1 MVFVLL
7 KQSFAT
13 VLACFGRFVLI
24 NLVCKNNG
32 PFLAT
37 ASAGDTNLSCSNSV
51 ILAIIQPPCQM
62 YSSPILGVTSTSS
75 VTCSINSPPVI
86 VNLGPID

>member
-24 NLVCKNNG
+24 NLVCESNG
-32 PFLAT
+32 PFF
-37 ASAGDTNLSCSNSV
+37 DTY
-51 ILAIIQPPCQM
+51 AKAKQ
-62 YSSPILGVTSTSS
+62 
-75 VTCSINSPPVI
+75 
-86 VNLGPID
+86 

>member
-32 PFLAT
+32 RFSDTLTGIDSSENQERTYTTKHGTVAT
-37 ASAGDTNLSCSNSV
+37 MKTGNIGIRPEPQQSV
-51 ILAIIQPPCQM
+51 
-62 YSSPILGVTSTSS
+62 
-75 VTCSINSPPVI
+75 
-86 VNLGPID
+86 